1 MKHCKKGRQFG
12 RVRRQRNAL
21 FRTLLGSLI
30 QRGRIVTTEAKAK
43 EINPMMDRLITKVK
57 RAVASEAGG
66 HEAIRKVERDI
77 PLVFVKKLVA
87 DIDRFSDRNS
97 GYTRVIKMAPR
108 VSDNAKMAIIE
119 FV

>member
-12 RVRRQRNAL
+12 RVRSQRTAL

-30 QRGRIVTTEAKAK
+30 QHGRIVTTEAKAK
-43 EINPMMDRLITKVK
+43 EIRPMMDRLVTKVK
-57 RAVASEAGG
+57 RATVAGTQG
-66 HEAIRKVERDI
+66 HEAIRKIERDI
-77 PLVFVKKLVA
+77 PLVSVKKLVA
-87 DIDRFSDRNS
+87 DIDRFSDRDS
-97 GYTRVIKMAPR
+97 GYTRVIKMVPR